1 MCNQTNKWRAKVNK
15 KQSNILEISWKV
27 LLFCF
32 GGSWKR
38 LISCYT
44 FGVNERVSVAAVVAT
59 STTTTTLVKIV
70 CKISVWK
77 FLWWTQCVSVS
88 RVFSVGNSINYH
100 QYGYSCGD
108 GDGDASA
115 VGNHAPWSSR
125 YALHFLYIQFSFSWK
140 FEKDSK
146 IETNHNNNNRNTLR
160 DDTEWKRRRK
170 KNYEM
175 MMIKSPHRKH

>member
-1 MCNQTNKWRAKVNK
+1 MCNQTNEVNK
-15 KQSNILEISWKV
+15 KQSNISEISWKV

-108 GDGDASA
+108 GDGDATA

-125 YALHFLYIQFSFSWK
+125 YALHFLYIQFRVFLENLK
-140 FEKDSK
+140 KIAKSK
-146 IETNHNNNNRNTLR
+146 RTTTTITETHYATTSKQE
-160 DDTEWKRRRK
+160 DEGK
-170 KNYEM
+170 KIM
-175 MMIKSPHRKH
+175 KWWW